1 MLEYLSHF
9 PRGRILTEI
18 SDELGCPVSSAYRI
32 AMALEDMELVA
43 RDPETKQIRLTNK
56 MLLTGQRALTESNL
70 LENSLDIMRELRDK
84 VNDTVLLGV
93 RDGTEV
99 VVLDQV
105 TGSRMF
111 CFVAKL
117 GYRIGVYCSA
127 PGKAMLAVLPDK
139 ELTEVIEAIKFH
151 RYNERTIMT
160 KEELRIELKRAV
172 KNGYAFDNAEQFEGV
187 YCTAAPIFD
196 RSGYPVA
203 AIWATGLMM
212 DIKRKDVPALGVV
225 IREHADRIS
234 ARLGYMNRGA

>member
-1 MLEYLSHF
+1 
-9 PRGRILTEI
+9 
-18 SDELGCPVSSAYRI
+18 
-32 AMALEDMELVA
+32 
-43 RDPETKQIRLTNK
+43 
-56 MLLTGQRALTESNL
+56 
-70 LENSLDIMRELRDK
+70 
-84 VNDTVLLGV
+84 
-93 RDGTEV
+93 
-99 VVLDQV
+99 
-105 TGSRMF
+105 MF

-234 ARLGYMNRGA
+234 ARLGYMKRGA